1 MKTKINFKQALM
13 AGAMASLTAVV
24 INAVL
29 FLIFQ
34 AAGVI
39 VDTIFIQPNQPLTI
53 IPIIISSI
61 LPTMVASVVFFLI
74 EKFTNNGFK
83 IFRLVSIILLI
94 LSFMNPFMGI
104 PEVTV
109 GYAMVL
115 NLMHVV
121 VAGSILYFVNKRVQS
136 ESK

>member
-1 MKTKINFKQALM
+1 M
-13 AGAMASLTAVV
+13 
-24 INAVL
+24 
-29 FLIFQ
+29 
-34 AAGVI
+34 
-39 VDTIFIQPNQPLTI
+39 DTIFIQPNQPLTI